1 MASTTSKT
9 PWEALQK
16 RLDGMPKPTRTLTL
30 CADPDIQE
38 RYLTANRKH
47 AAAVD
52 YRDALSAD
60 ADEEAKALVDR
71 QVREAAAELDSARKA
86 YTANSVTLTFTA
98 IERGQLEQLQTQ
110 HPATEEDEEL
120 GRDFH
125 FDTFAPALIAAASVD
140 GMPLEYATQAMK
152 TWSWA
157 DSQDLWNAAWS
168 VQQTRRSD
176 LGKG

>member
-1 MASTTSKT
+1 MASTASKT

-30 CADPDIQE
+30 CSDPDIQE
-38 RYLTANRKH
+38 RYLTAKKRH
-47 AAAVD
+47 TGALE
-52 YRDALSAD
+52 YQDALSAD
-60 ADEEAKALVDR
+60 ADKEAKALVQR
-71 QVREAAAELDSARKA
+71 QVDEAAAELDEAHKA
-86 YTANSVTLTFTA
+86 YRANSVTLTFTA
-98 IERGQLEQLQTQ
+98 IERGQLEDLQAK

-125 FDTFAPALIAAASVD
+125 FDTFGPALISAANVD
-140 GMPLEYATQAMK
+140 GMPEEYAAQAMK

-157 DSQDLWNAAWS
+157 DAQDLWNAAWS

>member
-1 MASTTSKT
+1 MASTASKT
-9 PWEALQK
+9 PWDALQK

-30 CADPDIQE
+30 CSDPDIRD
-38 RYLTANRKH
+38 RYLVAKRQHT
-47 AAAVD
+47 AAVE
-52 YRDALSAD
+52 YQNALSAD
-60 ADEEAKALVDR
+60 ADKEATTHVVK
-71 QVREAAAELDSARKA
+71 QVTEAAAELDEAHKA
-86 YTANSVTLTFTA
+86 YTANSVTLTFQA
-98 IERGQLEQLQTQ
+98 LDRGQLEELQAK

-140 GMPLEYATQAMK
+140 GMPLEYATQAMR
-152 TWSWA
+152 TWSWVDA
-157 DSQDLWNAAWS
+157 EDLWNAAWS

>member
-1 MASTTSKT
+1 MASTSSTNA
-9 PWEALQK
+9 WDALQK
-16 RLDGMPKPTRTLTL
+16 RLDGMPKPTKTLTL
-30 CADPDIQE
+30 CSDPDIQE
-38 RYLTANRKH
+38 RYLIAKRKH

-52 YRDALSAD
+52 YRDDLSAD

-71 QVREAAAELDSARKA
+71 QVREAATELDEASKA
-86 YTANSVTLTFTA
+86 YTAHSVTLTFKA
-98 IERGQLEQLQTQ
+98 LERGQLEQLQAQ
-110 HPATEEDEEL
+110 YPATEEDEEQ
-120 GRDFH
+120 GRDYH
-125 FDTFAPALIAAASVD
+125 FDTFAPALISASNVD

>member
-1 MASTTSKT
+1 MTSSTN
-9 PWEALQK
+9 WGALQK

-30 CADPDIQE
+30 CADPDIRD
-38 RYLTANRKH
+38 RYLAAKRQH
-47 AAAVD
+47 AAAVE
-52 YRDALSAD
+52 YQNALSAD
-60 ADEEAKALVDR
+60 ADKQAKAHVDK
-71 QVREAAAELDSARKA
+71 QVTDAAAELDEAGKA
-86 YTANSVTLTFTA
+86 YTANSVTLTFQA
-98 IERGQLEQLQTQ
+98 LDRGQLEELQTQ
-110 HPATEEDEEL
+110 HPALEEDEEQ

-152 TWSWA
+152 TWSWVDA
-157 DSQDLWNAAWS
+157 EDLWNAAWA

>member
-1 MASTTSKT
+1 MASTASKT
-9 PWEALQK
+9 PWDTLQK

-30 CADPDIQE
+30 CSDPDIQD
-38 RYLTANRKH
+38 RYLTAKKRH
-47 AAAVD
+47 TGAVE
-52 YRDALSAD
+52 YHNALPAD
-60 ADEEAKALVDR
+60 ADKEAKALVQR
-71 QVREAAAELDSARKA
+71 QVDEAAAELDEAHKA
-86 YTANSVTLTFTA
+86 YKANSVTLTFTA
-98 IERGQLEQLQTQ
+98 LERGQLEDLQAK

-125 FDTFAPALIAAASVD
+125 FDTFAPALISAANVD